1 MQLPMRILFAVT
13 VPVTARTV
21 LRGQLSFLHE
31 LGWDVHVVCA
41 PGDPFADKEDRRA
54 AVRHELPFS
63 RSLLSPGGDLRAYLG
78 FVRLLRETRPDV
90 VVLGSPKASLLGVLA
105 AASTRTPS
113 LYVLHGLR
121 LEGARGLPRLAMT
134 LLERLTARLANRV
147 LVVGHDLRR
156 TMLRLRIAD
165 PAKVAVLGSGS
176 ANGVDLDHFVP
187 QSPAD
192 RAAAKASL
200 GLPDAYVVGFVGRL
214 AADKGLDLLAD
225 AWSRVRAQLPTAR
238 LLVVGGNDLPDRR
251 TTELVE
257 SLRALPGATLVGEVA
272 DTRRYYAA
280 MDLLALPSRREGLPT
295 VVLEAA
301 ACGLPSVVTDATG
314 TREAVLH
321 ERTGIVTRMDD
332 PADLAD
338 ALVRLADADARSR
351 LGARARSRVVEEF
364 ERRDVWRRQARFYE
378 DVARAGSREQPAT
391 AAGTRSVEME
401 GG

>member
-1 MQLPMRILFAVT
+1 
-13 VPVTARTV
+13 
-21 LRGQLSFLHE
+21 
-31 LGWDVHVVCA
+31 
-41 PGDPFADKEDRRA
+41 
-54 AVRHELPFS
+54 
-63 RSLLSPGGDLRAYLG
+63 
-78 FVRLLRETRPDV
+78 VRLLRELRPDL
-90 VVLGSPKASLLGVLA
+90 VVLGSPKASLLGALA

-121 LEGARGLPRLAMT
+121 LEGARGLARLAMT

-156 TMLRLRIAD
+156 TMVRLRIAN
-165 PAKVAVLGSGS
+165 PAKVTVLGSGS
-176 ANGVDLDHFVP
+176 ANGVDLEHFVP
-187 QSPAD
+187 QSAAD

-214 AADKGLDLLAD
+214 AVDKGLDLMAD
-225 AWSRVRAQLPTAR
+225 AWSRVRERLPTAR

-251 TTELVE
+251 TTDLVE
-257 SLRALPGATLVGEVA
+257 ALRAIPGATFVGEVA

-280 MDLLALPSRREGLPT
+280 MDLLVLPSRREGLPT

-321 ERTGIVTRMDD
+321 ERTGIVTRRDD
-332 PADLAD
+332 PAELAD
-338 ALVRLADADARSR
+338 ALVRLADTDARDR
-351 LGARARSRVVEEF
+351 MGARARSRVVDEF

-378 DVARAGSREQPAT
+378 DIARTGSRAQPAG
-391 AAGTRSVEME
+391 APGARSVEVE

>member
-1 MQLPMRILFAVT
+1 MKVLFAVT

-21 LRGQLSFLHE
+21 LRGQLSFLHA

-41 PGDPFADKEDRRA
+41 PGDPFADEDDRRA

-63 RSLLSPGGDLRAYLG
+63 RSLFAPVGDLRGYLG
-78 FVRLLRETRPDV
+78 FVRVLREIRPDL
-90 VVLGSPKASLLGVLA
+90 VVLGSPKASLLGALA

-134 LLERLTARLANRV
+134 LLERLTARLADRV

-176 ANGVDLDHFVP
+176 ANGVDLDYFLP
-187 QSPAD
+187 QFAAD
-192 RAAAKASL
+192 RTAAKASL
-200 GLPDAYVVGFVGRL
+200 GLPDTYVVGFVGRL

-225 AWSRVRAQLPTAR
+225 AWSRVRAQLPAAR

-251 TTELVE
+251 TTDLVE
-257 SLRALPGATLVGEVA
+257 TLRVLPGATLVGEVA

-280 MDLLALPSRREGLPT
+280 MDLLVLPSRREGLPT

-321 ERTGIVTRMDD
+321 DRTGLVTRRDD
-332 PADLAD
+332 PADLA
-338 ALVRLADADARSR
+338 AAVVRLADADARAR
-351 LGARARSRVVEEF
+351 LGAGARSRVLDEF
-364 ERRDVWRRQARFYE
+364 ERRDVWHRQARFYE
-378 DVARAGSREQPAT
+378 DIARVGSRARPAD
-391 AAGTRSVEME
+391 APGTRSVEVE